1 MTLALQDPPGLVVGT
16 LAQKAAWDRGF
27 SAELGAQGPWLGY
40 ASTTAPGEVWI
51 AGVPPAG
58 PFALSA
64 THAGVAADLAANFPP
79 CPVAGP
85 GAATIVL
92 ADDEALTRAVD
103 RAWKLAMSLPPTPLV
118 AFEAAVAGLP
128 RTTEAERL
136 VVQRI
141 GQDKFRDAL
150 MLYWSRRCPMTGI
163 TDPALLRASHIIPWA
178 ACATDAER
186 LDANN
191 GLLLSSLWDA
201 AFDARLVSFED
212 DGRPVRSSR
221 LTSEAAKALG
231 IDAAPP
237 VVGLTSEQRARLALH
252 REATLKRVP
261 CEGSKRVPCEGSTS
275 PRGND

>member
-1 MTLALQDPPGLVVGT
+1 MIADFQNPPGLVVGT

-51 AGVPPAG
+51 AGVPPSG

-64 THAGVAADLAANFPP
+64 THAGVAADLAAHFPP

-85 GAATIVL
+85 GAATILL
-92 ADDEALTRAVD
+92 ADDEALTRAID
-103 RAWKLAMSLPPTPLV
+103 RAWKLAMSLPPTPLM
-118 AFEAAVAGLP
+118 AFEAAIADLP
-128 RTTEAERL
+128 RITEGERL

-141 GQDKFRDAL
+141 GQNKFRDAL
-150 MLYWSRRCPMTGI
+150 MLYWSGRCPMTGI

-178 ACATDAER
+178 DCATDAER

-201 AFDARLVSFED
+201 AFDDGLVGFED
-212 DGRPVRSSR
+212 DGRPVASAR
-221 LTSEAAKALG
+221 LTTKAAEALG
-231 IDAAPP
+231 IAAAPP
-237 VVGLTSEQRARLALH
+237 IEGLTPQHRARLAIH
-252 REATLKRVP
+252 RDKTFKRNP
-261 CEGSKRVPCEGSTS
+261 S
-275 PRGND
+275 